1 MEMEFVTW
9 AGLATYGGAL
19 AMVMLI
25 VQFTKGIII
34 FDRLPTQLWSYI
46 VALVVLYA
54 ANFFTGQLTAENAV
68 LILFNAAIVALA
80 ANGGYSAI
88 KKVAT
93 SGVTGEA
100 MGTHADE
107 SWMYDDAD
115 DGVISADEVKED
127 APGD

>member
-9 AGLATYGGAL
+9 AGLSTYAGAL

-34 FDRLPTQLWSYI
+34 IDRMPTQVWSYI
-46 VALVVLYA
+46 VALVVLLL
-54 ANFFTGQLTAENAV
+54 ANFFTGQLTVDNAV
-68 LILFNAAIVALA
+68 LIIFNAAIVALA

-93 SGVTGEA
+93 IGVTGEA
-100 MGTHADE
+100 MGTH
-107 SWMYDDAD
+107 SL
-115 DGVISADEVKED
+115 DEVQED

>member
-9 AGLATYGGAL
+9 AGLATYSGAL

-25 VQFTKGIII
+25 VQFTKGITII
-34 FDRLPTQLWSYI
+34 DRLPTQVWSYI
-46 VALVVLYA
+46 VALVVLLL
-54 ANFFTGQLTAENAV
+54 ANLFTGQLTIENAV

-88 KKVAT
+88 KRVAM

-100 MGTHADE
+100 AGTHAV
-107 SWMYDDAD
+107 
-115 DGVISADEVKED
+115 DGGQED
-127 APGD
+127 APRD